1 MADTLRCVYYA
12 RLAIAPD
19 ARWALHA
26 RSDAAEVFRRIASDP
41 DEMMI
46 EYDRRVRHFEVIE

>member
-1 MADTLRCVYYA
+1 L
-12 RLAIAPD
+12 LPQP
-19 ARWALHA
+19 A